1 MALSNISGIEDTW
14 SCGDLMLQCMGMLER
29 VGEWIEE
36 HPHTLMEVKGR
47 GNYMGGGV
55 AEGKPGSG
63 ILFEMQTNKMI
74 NKKQKIK

>member
-1 MALSNISGIEDTW
+1 
-14 SCGDLMLQCMGMLER
+14 MG

-55 AEGKPGSG
+55 AEGKPGRG
-63 ILFEMQTNKMI
+63 ISFEMQTNKMI